1 MQPRRIY
8 ERMRAKYG
16 RAVRLVAGLLALA
29 LLALVG
35 VTLFRAL
42 EVVTVRSATG
52 DTQVLLTAS
61 DQPEEWLLEAGFS
74 RREHDQ
80 LVTTQLTYGPLL
92 QVEQAFPVSLE
103 ADGELHTG
111 YYIEGTVA
119 DLLAGE
125 GIRLGEHD
133 YVEPALDT
141 PLTGGTV
148 ARVHRV
154 KYVEEVRREELDPA
168 LVEEYKAA
176 LLDPEAFIPSTNGH
190 TYDILYRDK
199 LLDGQVVE
207 SGIVELIP
215 IIEAPAPRPQDS
227 YTLQYGIP
235 NSRIEGYDDIEFDPD
250 GLPVNYTRVMQGA
263 VATAYSAS
271 RGRGASGLGLYCGT
285 VAVNPNV
292 IPYGTRMWITD
303 RSQNFIYGFAIA
315 TDTGTA
321 MMEGHVDID
330 LFFETNAECLQFGK
344 RQLDVYIF
352 GPAPAAEEAA
362 DK

>member
-1 MQPRRIY
+1 MQTRRIY
-8 ERMRAKYG
+8 EQLRAKHG
-16 RAVRLVAGLLALA
+16 RTARWVAVFLALA

-35 VTLFRAL
+35 VSLLRAL
-42 EVVTVRSATG
+42 EVVTVRSSTEG
-52 DTQVLLTAS
+52 TQVLLTAS
-61 DQPEEWLLEAGFS
+61 DRPEEWLVEAGFS
-74 RREHDQ
+74 RGEHDQ
-80 LVTTQLTYGPLL
+80 LVTTQLAYGPLL
-92 QVEQAFPVSLE
+92 EVEQAFPVSLE
-103 ADGELHTG
+103 ADGAVHPD
-111 YYIEGTVA
+111 YYIGGTVA
-119 DLLAGE
+119 ELLASE
-125 GIRLGEHD
+125 GVSLGQDD
-133 YVEPALDT
+133 YVEPALDA
-141 PLTGGTV
+141 PLTVGTV

-154 KYVEEVRREELDPA
+154 EYVEEVRREELDPA
-168 LVEEYKAA
+168 LVEEYKATLA
-176 LLDPEAFIPSTNGH
+176 APDEFIASTNGH

-235 NSRIEGYDDIEFDPD
+235 NSRIEGYDDLEFGTD

-271 RGRGASGLGLYCGT
+271 RGRGSSGLGLYCGT

-352 GPAPAAEEAA
+352 GPAPAAEETE
-362 DK
+362 